1 MGLQEKRLAK
11 EIQTEKLPEFEAKIK
26 EIAGYEIKVD
36 IDWDT
41 FTAYDSYP
49 LSRLDI
55 VFSDLTSF
63 IKKICADDMGKE
75 ALSETMKT
83 IKLTNTDKPEE
94 LKMELSDNVLNLK
107 LQLAGSSF
115 GAYTDSQIA
124 SYVESQL

>member
-11 EIQTEKLPEFEAKIK
+11 EIQTEKLPAFETKIK
-26 EIAGYEIKVD
+26 EIAGYEINVD

-55 VFSDLTSF
+55 VFDDIAGFL
-63 IKKICADDMGKE
+63 KKICADDMGKE
-75 ALSETMKT
+75 ALSESMKT
-83 IKLTNTDKPEE
+83 IKLVNTDKSDE
-94 LKMELSDNVLNLK
+94 LKMELADKVLLLK

-115 GAYTDSQIA
+115 GAYTDSQMA
-124 SYVESQL
+124 SYVEGQL